1 MTEERG
7 LMCGLNVPLNRQG
20 IVEFEE
26 DLSFEWR
33 NIFHQSVTTDQ
44 FELLAGDFNDWCNTF
59 DLMIELCEEET
70 LPAGKTVEA
79 MKILER
85 HMRERKDEPDFLKAA
100 KILKTALA
108 KAIELN
114 MPLYMD
120 F

>member
-1 MTEERG
+1 MTEERR

-26 DLSFEWR
+26 DLSLEW
-33 NIFHQSVTTDQ
+33 NNNFHLSITSDQ
-44 FELLAGDFNDWCNTF
+44 FELLAGVFNDWCNAF
-59 DLMIELCEEET
+59 DLMIEFCEEET
-70 LPAGKTVEA
+70 LPSGKTVEA
-79 MKILER
+79 MEILER
-85 HMRERKDEPDFLKAA
+85 HMREREDEPDFLEAA
-100 KILKTALA
+100 EILKTALA